1 MWTLLVA
8 ILIAVC
14 VPSAVCTPTNAVVTP
29 VPVVLAL
36 TVSIDLYVLD
46 ISLPLKSVILNL
58 KGLSRE
64 FTKTVEEVT
73 EFSEIKDIKKEILDT
88 KDVITKE
95 GKELDNFIDK
105 NNKDILELEKDD

>member
-46 ISLPLKSVILNL
+46 ISLPLKSVILNPTFYL
-58 KGLSRE
+58 QVANVYYQK
-64 FTKTVEEVT
+64 
-73 EFSEIKDIKKEILDT
+73 
-88 KDVITKE
+88 
-95 GKELDNFIDK
+95 
-105 NNKDILELEKDD
+105 